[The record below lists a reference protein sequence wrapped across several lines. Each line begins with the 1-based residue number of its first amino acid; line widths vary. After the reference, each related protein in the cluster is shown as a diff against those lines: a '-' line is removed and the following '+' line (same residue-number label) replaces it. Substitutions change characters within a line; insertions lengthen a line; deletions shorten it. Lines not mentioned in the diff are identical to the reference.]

1 MAGFSN
7 IYPNLPGMMVEFKD
21 GGMSL
26 RQDVTVN
33 SSDSL
38 LILGTAV
45 DGPILDPVAVDD
57 ESVEAV
63 FGKATSSN
71 GVSNGSTLVKA
82 YKQARKRGCN
92 DIRLMRVT
100 GKNAKATLE
109 GPETVLQESKRVEEE
124 FAVITGNDVTVITL
138 SNKPVTKDSVKL
150 FIKGSQ
156 LLTGYT
162 VEYSKGEVSI
172 QAGVCDAGAPITV
185 QYSYCK
191 PVTVTNEEV
200 QVGPSEGNFK
210 ATIAHP
216 STKEGMTIN
225 FNSSPISPDNFSVS
239 GNIITLTSGS
249 GVADTDTISVSYT
262 HYEGDKVDVTESGKG
277 PTPFVTQ
284 TSVVTKTLAHT
295 PSKDSVKVYVGGS
308 LHTDQSVVQVADKVV
323 TIDKKHFPRGAK
335 VTVEYLYELK
345 ETIKTELK
353 FESFFGGSA
362 YNKGS
367 IEVVDL
373 KNASSVVIGKRVII
387 TKPDSKKVSSYEQP
401 LVYDS
406 TDYLT
411 FGLLAD
417 AITADA
423 ANGMYKVT
431 TDNSEV
437 LTSDL
442 KVTKTFFTGG
452 EDGVNLSKQ
461 EMFEALSGKRDSNG
475 YLTTIGA
482 YQLLED
488 YSVDWI
494 VPVGVYADED
504 LNDRNQNFAYELALL
519 CAVLSYRNK
528 TTLGAI
534 SMKPNRDTSLAGVQ
548 EYAKH
553 VASFKNLFYM
563 KDQDGNPIL
572 DSEGKP
578 MDLGMYLS
586 VVAGPEIEERDNSV
600 GVYYTNAAV
609 DYVAMNTV
617 LFPQSAPTNKVI
629 AGANKLRFSFSNA
642 QLDGITGNRI
652 VTFKNKIDRNGK
664 SSIVVVDGVTAA
676 HPYSDYTRITTPKS
690 LRTIVDH
697 VREVCEP
704 FIGEPNTIEQRN
716 AMSSAISKRL
726 SILKEK
732 GVLLDSAFQILVTP
746 QDQVLG
752 SARLEL
758 TIVPPQ
764 ELRKITTVVG
774 LKANL

>member
-33 SSDSL
+33 STDSL

-45 DGPILDPVAVDD
+45 DGPVLDPVAVDD
-57 ESVEAV
+57 ESVEAI
-63 FGKATSSN
+63 FGKAISSN

-100 GKNAKATLE
+100 GKNAKAVLE
-109 GPETVLQESKRVEEE
+109 GPETVIQESKRVEEE
-124 FAVITGNDVTVITL
+124 FAVITGNDATVIRL
-138 SNKPVTKDSVKL
+138 SNKNITRDSVKL

-162 VEYSKGEVSI
+162 VQYDNGEITI

-185 QYSYCK
+185 QYTYGK
-191 PVTVTNEEV
+191 PVIVTNEKV
-200 QVGPSEGNFK
+200 QVEVSGDNFK
-210 ATIAHP
+210 ATIANP
-216 STKEGMTIN
+216 STKDGMTITL
-225 FNSSPISPDNFSVS
+225 NSSPISADDFSVN

-249 GVADTDTISVSYT
+249 GVTDSDIISVSYT
-262 HYEGDKVDVTESGKG
+262 HYNGEKVDVTESGAG
-277 PTPFVTQ
+277 SIPFVTK
-284 TSVVTKTLAHT
+284 TSTITKTLAQT
-295 PSKDSVKVYVGGS
+295 PNKDSVKVYVGGS
-308 LHTDQSVVQVADKVV
+308 LHADQSIVSVAGNKV
-323 TIDKKHFPRGAK
+323 TIDKKHFPRGSK
-335 VTVEYLYELK
+335 VTVEYLYELR
-345 ETIKTELK
+345 EVIKTGLK
-353 FESFFGGSA
+353 FESFFGGTA
-362 YNKGS
+362 YNQGS
-367 IEVVDL
+367 VEVVDL
-373 KNASSVVIGKRVII
+373 KNEASEVIGKQVII

-401 LVYDS
+401 LVYNS

-423 ANGMYKVT
+423 ANGVYKVT

-437 LTSDL
+437 LTSEL
-442 KVTKTFFTGG
+442 KVAKTFFAGG

-461 EMFEALSGKRDSNG
+461 EMFEALSGKRDNNG
-475 YLTTIGA
+475 YLITVGA

-563 KDQDGNPIL
+563 RDQDGNQIL

-586 VVAGPEIEERDNSV
+586 VVAGPEIEERDSSV
-600 GVYYTNAAV
+600 GVYYANAAV

-617 LFPQSAPTNKVI
+617 LLPQSAPTNKVI
-629 AGANKLRFSFSNA
+629 DGANKLRFSFSNA

-652 VTFKNKIDRNGK
+652 ITFKNKVDRNGK
-664 SSIVVVDGVTAA
+664 SSVVVVDGITSA

-704 FIGEPNTIEQRN
+704 FIGEPNTVEQRN

-726 SILKEK
+726 SVLKEK